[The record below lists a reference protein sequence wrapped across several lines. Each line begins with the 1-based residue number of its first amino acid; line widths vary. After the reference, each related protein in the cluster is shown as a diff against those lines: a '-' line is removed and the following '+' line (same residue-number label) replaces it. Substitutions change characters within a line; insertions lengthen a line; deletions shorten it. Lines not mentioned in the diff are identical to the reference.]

1 MREYQK
7 SYYEYYTEGNA
18 VRKRVVEVPQ
28 QEPRQQEQ
36 IRVWK
41 KAYRAML

>member
-28 QEPRQQEQ
+28 QEPRKQELPSYAKV
-36 IRVWK
+36 RKV
-41 KAYRAML
+41 KAN